1 MITPSLICGT
11 QEGTRDAGTRAVPRR
26 SRAGNMVLSAM
37 SDTAFAALDPALREE
52 RFPKGMVLWDAEESS
67 RVYFPLSGL
76 ISIVSG
82 PNEGAAI
89 QVGCVGR
96 ESAAGLS
103 RGSQSFTTGLVQV
116 AGIFASLP
124 AARFW
129 SVAAEYPDLQSV
141 ARWCSEW
148 LLIQAQRHAACN
160 AMHDAE
166 QRLCRWLLQ
175 VADRA
180 GREIFATQ
188 EEIAQMLGLRRT
200 TLTLIAHKLQVNG
213 LISYRRGMI
222 VLRDV
227 SQLEPLACD
236 CYRIQSQLA
245 WTAERISSE
254 RPGFWQGI

>member
-1 MITPSLICGT
+1 MVTSSLVCGA
-11 QEGTRDAGTRAVPRR
+11 QEDTRDLGPRPVPRR
-26 SRAGNMVLSAM
+26 SRAGNTVLSAM

-52 RFPKGMVLWDAEESS
+52 RFSKGMILWKAEESS

-76 ISIVSG
+76 ISILSG
-82 PNEGAAI
+82 TKEAGI

-103 RGSQSFTTGLVQV
+103 RGSQVFTTAMVQV

-129 SVAAEYPDLQSV
+129 SAAADRPELQSV

-148 LLIQAQRHAACN
+148 LLLQAQRNAACN
-160 AMHDAE
+160 AVHDAE

-227 SQLEPLACD
+227 TQLEPLACD

-254 RPGFWQGI
+254 RPGIRQGV

>member
-1 MITPSLICGT
+1 MVSPLLVCSP
-11 QEGTRDAGTRAVPRR
+11 QEMGRGPGSRVALQH

-37 SDTAFAALDPALREE
+37 PDAAFAALDPVLRED
-52 RFPKGMVLWDAEESS
+52 RFAKGMVLWDGEESA

-76 ISIVSG
+76 ISILSG
-82 PNEGAAI
+82 TSNGTGI
-89 QVGCVGR
+89 QVGSVGR
-96 ESAAGLS
+96 ESASGLS
-103 RGSQSFTTGLVQV
+103 RGSQSFTIGVVQV

-124 AARFW
+124 ASRFW
-129 SVAAEYPDLQSV
+129 SLAAEHPELQSV
-141 ARWCSEW
+141 ARWCGEW
-148 LLIQAQRHAACN
+148 LLVQAQRNAACN
-160 AMHDAE
+160 AVHDAE

-175 VADRA
+175 VAERA

-200 TLTLIAHKLQVNG
+200 TLTLIAHKLQISG

-222 VLRDV
+222 VLRDL

-236 CYRIQSQLA
+236 CYHRQSQLA

-254 RPGFWQGI
+254 RPVVQRGI